1 MTNLTKVFNEG
12 KNSVIAL
19 NKEVES
25 FEKQMLSLM
34 KTQNTYLKALEKS
47 NKETKKEVNLRD
59 LNKKAL
65 REQVKLEEH
74 LNTRTKILSATQ
86 KMNNDQFNLGIK
98 TFQDYRKAGG
108 TTLEYLSTFMTG
120 TSEKIKILGFEAQ
133 AVRRVI
139 YGFMPPGMFRLVNKT
154 ASIFN
159 GLGSAFR
166 ALRDNASESNNIFTN
181 TFKILVN

>member
-1 MTNLTKVFNEG
+1 
-12 KNSVIAL
+12 
-19 NKEVES
+19 
-25 FEKQMLSLM
+25 M

-120 TSEKIKILGFEAQ
+120 TEKIKILGFEAQ
-133 AVRRVI
+133 AVKESFM
-139 YGFMPPGMFRLVNKT
+139 FMPPGMFRLVNKT
-154 ASIFN
+154 ASF
-159 GLGSAFR
+159 
-166 ALRDNASESNNIFTN
+166 
-181 TFKILVN
+181 